1 MSLKFR
7 RDGAVFP
14 TEVKDGNLIIHFN
27 ESSISIPFKFLKED
41 FDFDNRNF
49 PMSNVMAYLENSEHI
64 LVMRFD
70 GTVTIMNKD
79 LTVVGFNKFD
89 RKIIYDRMLYL
100 PVGTVLVWGD
110 NIRRLLNCY
119 VYKAKETGTWILTCS
134 EDPEPI
140 VFIPEENPLFCEDI
154 IKGIRIRPGLIKIG
168 KNEYAD
174 DEGKYTV
181 IGTPIRVTGHIEL

>member
-14 TEVKDGNLIIHFN
+14 TEVKDGKLIIHFN

-41 FDFDNRNF
+41 FDFDNRDF
-49 PMSNVMAYLENSEHI
+49 PMSNVMAYLENAEHI

-110 NIRRLLNCY
+110 NIKRLLNCY

-154 IKGIRIRPGLIKIG
+154 IKGIRIRPGLIKTG

-181 IGTPIRVTGHIEL
+181 IGTPIKVTGHIEL